1 MNQTQP
7 RLIAERTFTA
17 HITTETSFGGTS
29 LGEHES
35 TMTLYLAKD
44 ATGYI
49 EWDIPGTGDFVS
61 IGLWFEVVPSEAGF
75 KTGLGEVGFKLV
87 LADYDG
93 VFALPI
99 QAIDLLTDNGIE
111 VSDDFR

>member
-1 MNQTQP
+1 MSQTQP

-17 HITTETSFGGTS
+17 HITSETSFGGTN

-35 TMTLYLAKD
+35 TMLFYLGRD

-61 IGLWFEVVPSEAGF
+61 IGLWFEVVPSE
-75 KTGLGEVGFKLV
+75 TEFKLV

-93 VFALPI
+93 VFSLPTQAL
-99 QAIDLLTDNGIE
+99 DLLTDNGIL
-111 VSDDFR
+111 VGDDFR

>member
-1 MNQTQP
+1 MSQTQP

-17 HITTETSFGGTS
+17 HITSETSFGGTN

-61 IGLWFEVVPSEAGF
+61 IGLWFEVVPSE
-75 KTGLGEVGFKLV
+75 TGFKLV
-87 LADYDG
+87 LTDYDG
-93 VFALPI
+93 VFALPT
-99 QAIDLLTDNGIE
+99 QAIDLLTDNNIE